1 MTTTSVDLPDMLY
14 RYIESEVEQG
24 RFKSKAEAIR
34 YMIRKEME
42 RMHSVDEKLSD
53 EAMES
58 LRQARGQSDE
68 GDVREL
74 IEDSV

>member
-42 RMHSVDEKLSD
+42 QKHSVDEELSNVTLEKL
-53 EAMES
+53 
-58 LRQARGQSDE
+58 RRARERGEVE

-74 IEDSV
+74 IQD